1 MKNLIKFIKVA
12 IFVLALLLIGNIL
25 KNDFNS
31 DDFKKLILKA
41 DYLYLINTIV
51 IVFISI
57 ILKGHR
63 LQIISKQF
71 EIFPSFFEAVKIQI
85 ISITFAMITP
95 GRAGEFTKIFL
106 LAKEDKKKLPLTTV
120 ICVFERLIDV
130 IILSLAGTI
139 LCMFTLNDIKI
150 LSLLLLLAICII
162 MSLFLL
168 FNLGFFMKKFEKY
181 IPNKI
186 KTYVDEFEIHKSKI
200 YSKTPLIVLY
210 STFIWVIDAF
220 FQWSILKSVGS
231 SNSIWP
237 IFGINGIT
245 AIMGILTILPMGLGT
260 VDISALYLY
269 DKILNVPH
277 EKIVFLLASYRFFG
291 IGTLILMLL
300 PIMVLQ
306 KGFVESIYNKTIK
319 KNIK

>member
-1 MKNLIKFIKVA
+1 MILDKFY
-12 IFVLALLLIGNIL
+12 L
-25 KNDFNS
+25 K
-31 DDFKKLILKA
+31 
-41 DYLYLINTIV
+41 
-51 IVFISI
+51 
-57 ILKGHR
+57 
-63 LQIISKQF
+63 
-71 EIFPSFFEAVKIQI
+71 
-85 ISITFAMITP
+85 
-95 GRAGEFTKIFL
+95 FTKIFL

-168 FNLGFFMKKFEKY
+168 FNLVFFMKKFEKY

-186 KTYVDEFEIHKSKI
+186 KTYVDEFEMHKSKI

-210 STFIWVIDAF
+210 STFIWIIDAF

-245 AIMGILTILPMGLGT
+245 AIMGIL
-260 VDISALYLY
+260 
-269 DKILNVPH
+269 
-277 EKIVFLLASYRFFG
+277 E
-291 IGTLILMLL
+291 
-300 PIMVLQ
+300 
-306 KGFVESIYNKTIK
+306 
-319 KNIK
+319 